1 MNRGIIKILG
11 KDATSFAA
19 CFYNEKKVAQGK
31 AEQPVMINFGDLQ
44 KFNIHSPVVLSR
56 YLQKIADQNP
66 NVVHPQLH
74 LMGTL
79 PGNPSEEEKNSS
91 STSLLRYLT
100 NWVMVISLFL
110 YTLTT
115 TRKIGMFTQFLFGL
129 TSFPESG

>member
-79 PGNPSEEEKNSS
+79 PGNPSEEEKKQFINQ
-91 STSLLRYLT
+91 LIKVLGKL
-100 NWVMVISLFL
+100 VMVINLFL

-115 TRKIGMFTQFLFGL
+115 TRKIGMFTRFLFGL
-129 TSFPESG
+129 TSLPESG